1 MYFILSRL
9 RNQLFVYRAEAPQC
23 RWVHARAWA
32 ACVCV
37 CACVHGHT
45 RGDARSRLDLFFR
58 LDQYC
63 RGEICEPHLSLT
75 VFGPIAKLKRNV
87 PLSLI
92 IHLVEPG
99 PKGLEIRTAGGEG
112 SVSSSP
118 VKHGC
123 RRRAGTQ
130 RICGV
135 KISCE
140 QGRWDR
146 CLERLLGG
154 VRTTGRCHPPI
165 SGALAFRGGR
175 VVALVCAAGE
185 GSRGDLR
192 AGAGGPWVSSFAP
205 T

>member
-1 MYFILSRL
+1 M
-9 RNQLFVYRAEAPQC
+9 FVYRAEAPQC

-37 CACVHGHT
+37 CAWAHAGRRT
-45 RGDARSRLDLFFR
+45 FTFGF
-58 LDQYC
+58 
-63 RGEICEPHLSLT
+63 
-75 VFGPIAKLKRNV
+75 VFPSGSVLPRRNLCAASVSDSFWSNCKIKKKHV

-118 VKHGC
+118 VKHRC

-146 CLERLLGG
+146 CLERLLAG